1 MIVRVHLVMESEYLG
16 IVTRLPKNLRNFHN
30 SVKGK
35 FGIQL
40 LKYCILN
47 IHCNDST
54 TPSPKRNWNW
64 AYWNLVKP
72 AQNCCLEP
80 LLPSLGFSP
89 QIHVLFG

>member
-16 IVTRLPKNLRNFHN
+16 IVTRLPKNVRNFHS

-54 TPSPKRNWNW
+54 TPSPKRTWN
-64 AYWNLVKP
+64 
-72 AQNCCLEP
+72 
-80 LLPSLGFSP
+80 
-89 QIHVLFG
+89 